1 MPDTLTSP
9 PLVPQTAKERGK
21 VAPAKLAHIV
31 FRTSQYEEMVK
42 WYQTVLEAEI
52 VLGTPMVSFL
62 TYDEEH
68 HRVAIANMPGL
79 QPPPPQ
85 TTGVQHCAFTY
96 EDLDDLFATY
106 ERLKGVGIAP
116 FWTINHGGTL
126 SLYYHDPDHNEIELQ
141 VDVFET
147 NEGLTEW
154 FVQSDFDLNPVGVK
168 VDIDAL
174 IERYRAGE
182 SRESILERPRID
194 PSEVMAQFPTP
205 VFLEG

>member
-1 MPDTLTSP
+1 
-9 PLVPQTAKERGK
+9 
-21 VAPAKLAHIV
+21 
-31 FRTSQYEEMVK
+31 
-42 WYQTVLEAEI
+42 
-52 VLGTPMVSFL
+52 
-62 TYDEEH
+62 
-68 HRVAIANMPGL
+68 
-79 QPPPPQ
+79 
-85 TTGVQHCAFTY
+85 
-96 EDLDDLFATY
+96 
-106 ERLKGVGIAP
+106 
-116 FWTINHGGTL
+116 

-194 PSEVMAQFPTP
+194 PSEVMSQFPTP
-205 VFLEG
+205 VFLES